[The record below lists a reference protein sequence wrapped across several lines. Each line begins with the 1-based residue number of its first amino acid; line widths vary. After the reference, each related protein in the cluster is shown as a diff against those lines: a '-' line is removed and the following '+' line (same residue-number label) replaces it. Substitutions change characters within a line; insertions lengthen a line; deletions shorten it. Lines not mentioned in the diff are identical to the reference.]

1 MIIKKFMKKIYDLI
15 LFFSLLL
22 NYQVTFAQS
31 FNFTIDDPF
40 GNKYKSVT
48 EIIAKFIDFI
58 INLGIVAVVLFFVY
72 TGFQFVAAKGNPDAI
87 NKAKTSMMWTV
98 VGTLVLIGGKVL
110 VKVLENTLSG
120 LTT

>member
-1 MIIKKFMKKIYDLI
+1 MIIKKFMKKIYVLI

-22 NYQVTFAQS
+22 NYQVTFAQDY
-31 FNFTIDDPF
+31 TINDPF